1 MTDPQRNKLNMYVLV
16 RDFLLASVTITN
28 KIAVFAALFT
38 TFNDYITEIFAISE
52 QQERDQK
59 GVTQTKQAVR
69 AALIAQMEKISRKC
83 VGYAS
88 GVNDNVFL
96 QIVRVAASQL
106 KAMADADL
114 VKKAEDM
121 VTIVTP
127 KLPALAG
134 YNITASDLDSLT
146 GLKTDFLSIY
156 TAPAG
161 NKKTKSQLT
170 EKLNA
175 LFGSTDTVLGKMD
188 DQVGSLFDTDAAFHD
203 EYFKKRV
210 LVKLAKRQRAF
221 QMWVTDAETG
231 LPIKNAVVKLWMKA
245 DSNGMKAAAS
255 SGPELAKIVKKA
267 GAQGGIMQNS
277 MAAGEYSYEVLLGG
291 YVTATGTFFV
301 NNGQMTVVR
310 VKMVKSVA

>member
-1 MTDPQRNKLNMYVLV
+1 MTDPKRNKLNMYVLV

-28 KIAVFAALFT
+28 KIAVFAALFA
-38 TFNDYITEIFAISE
+38 TFNDYILEIFAISE

-59 GVTQTKQAVR
+59 GVTLTKQAMR

-88 GVNDNVFL
+88 GVDDNVFL
-96 QIVRVAASQL
+96 QMVRVTASQL
-106 KAMADADL
+106 KGMADVDL

-127 KLPALAG
+127 RLPDLEG
-134 YNITASDLDSLT
+134 YTITEKDLDTLS
-146 GLKTDFLSIY
+146 GFKADFVSIY

-170 EKLNA
+170 EQLNV
-175 LFGSTDTVLGKMD
+175 LFSKTDAQLGKMD

-203 EYFKKRV
+203 EYFQKRKIV
-210 LVKLAKRQRAF
+210 NLARRLRAF
-221 QMWVTDAETG
+221 QMWITDAETG
-231 LPIKNAVVKLWMKA
+231 IPIKNAVVKIWMKA
-245 DSNGMKAAAS
+245 DSNGMKATTS
-255 SGPELAKIVKKA
+255 SGADLAKNVKKA
-267 GAQGGIMQNS
+267 GAQGGLIQNN
-277 MAAGEYSYEVLLGG
+277 MAAGEYSYEVTLGG

-301 NNGQMTVVR
+301 NSGQMTEVR
-310 VKMVKSVA
+310 VKLVKRV